1 MKFRLYREYGALNSK
16 PVFDAC
22 EVGLKRLGHT
32 ICNSGIPVIW
42 SVLWNGRMQHNRE
55 IYHYA
60 RQHNLPILILEVG
73 SIHRGVTWK
82 VALNHINNTG
92 IYPDPVDS
100 SRADRLGF
108 SKKSASSSSI
118 IIACQHEKSLLWENM
133 PNTASWVNETV
144 NAVRKHTDR
153 PIVVRLHPRC
163 RVQISQPE
171 CTIEIPSQLPN
182 TYDSFDFTT
191 SYHCVINHSSGPA
204 IIAGLNNTP
213 VICSSSSLA
222 APISI
227 DYSELETLPE
237 TYNPEWRNMIAHT
250 EWTLDEISTGHPLHL
265 ILSKI
270 L

>member
-32 ICNSGIPVIW
+32 IGSVGIPVIW
-42 SVLWNGRMQHNRE
+42 SVLWNGRMQQNRE
-55 IYHYA
+55 VYYYA
-60 RQHNLPILILEVG
+60 KKHNLPILILEVG
-73 SIHRGVTWK
+73 SLQRGISWK

-92 IYPDPVDS
+92 VYPEVVDNT
-100 SRADRLGF
+100 RAERLVFTMKGPTN
-108 SKKSASSSSI
+108 SSI
-118 IIACQHEKSLLWENM
+118 LIACQHEKSLLWENM
-133 PNTASWVNETV
+133 PSTYTWVNETIGEI
-144 NAVRKHTDR
+144 RKHTDR

-163 RVQISQPE
+163 KVQIE
-171 CTIEIPSQLPN
+171 HADCTVEIPLQTPN
-182 TYDSFDFTT
+182 TYDSFNFTT
-191 SYHCVINHSSGPA
+191 NYHCVINHSSGPA
-204 IIAGLNNTP
+204 IISGLNNTP

-227 DYSELETLPE
+227 DYSMLETLPD

-250 EWTLDEISTGHPLHL
+250 EWTLDEISTGYPLQS